1 LNDFS
6 RKQGL
11 LLVGHGTRDRAGRA
25 EFLRLVGLTDRREGW
40 TVEGA
45 FLELAEPDIGQAVAR
60 LVERGVER
68 LTVSPLLLFAAGH
81 VKRDLPRAVR
91 AALREH
97 PGGQW
102 RQAGHMGCHAALLE
116 LSARRFRA
124 ALVEREPRAA
134 DETLLLM
141 VGRGSFDAG
150 ASAETRRFAALRAE
164 RTPAGRV
171 ETCFYAMAEPS
182 LDAMLA
188 EITNWPHRRVVV
200 QPHLLFHGEL
210 LATIRERVRKAAQA
224 APRQEW
230 IVTEHLGS
238 DRLLAQALWE
248 RADAAW
254 KSEESRAE
262 SGERRANP
270 AGAMDNTR

>member
-1 LNDFS
+1 LHDS
-6 RKQGL
+6 TRKQGL
-11 LLVGHGTRDRAGRA
+11 LLVGHGTRNEAGRA
-25 EFLRLVGLTDRREGW
+25 EFLRLVGLTDVRERW
-40 TVEGA
+40 AVEGG
-45 FLELAEPDIGQAVAR
+45 FLELAEPNIEQAVAR

-68 LTVSPLLLFAAGH
+68 LTVAPLLLFAAGH

-91 AALREH
+91 TALQRH
-97 PGGQW
+97 PAVQW
-102 RQAGHMGCHAALLE
+102 RQAGHLGCQPALLE
-116 LSARRFRA
+116 LSARRFHE
-124 ALVEREPRAA
+124 ALPGREPRAA
-134 DETLLLM
+134 EETLLLM

-188 EITNWPHRRVVV
+188 KITNCSYRRVIV

-210 LATIRERVRKAAQA
+210 LAAIRERTRQAAQT

-230 IVTEHLGS
+230 IVTEHLGP

-254 KSEESRAE
+254 EAKEEAKEEQAWNECRMTE
-262 SGERRANP
+262 
-270 AGAMDNTR
+270 